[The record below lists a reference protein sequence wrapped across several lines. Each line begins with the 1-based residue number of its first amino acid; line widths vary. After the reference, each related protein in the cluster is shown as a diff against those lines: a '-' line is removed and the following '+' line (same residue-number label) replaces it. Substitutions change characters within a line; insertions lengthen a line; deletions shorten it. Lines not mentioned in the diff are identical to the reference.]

1 MENLYASL
9 LKTWCDRLISLQVK
23 GTGVK
28 QLDGG
33 FLCPACKVIHGR
45 CGDAIFPM
53 MLLAQRTGEEKYLSS
68 ARALFAFQENMLCDD
83 GSLYNDGNSAWNG
96 ITVFAAIALC
106 EALDHC
112 GELLE
117 AEERAAWRARLTKM
131 GDWLLNNIGP
141 DFPSNINYR
150 ATNAGAMALLGRY
163 LGRED
168 YLRHARLMADFSMR
182 HFTDAGFLRGEGKP
196 IDLTTPRGCHPIDL
210 GYNVE
215 ESVPSLVKC
224 ALALNDSEMLEQ
236 LKIILRQ
243 QLNFMLP
250 DGGWNNSFGSRNN
263 KWTYWG
269 SRTSD
274 GCEGAYGLLGREEP
288 LFAEACRRNTE
299 LLLRCTHDGLLYG
312 GPQYFEHGEPPCVH
326 HTFCHANAIAV
337 ALRAL
342 DGAEPSRTE
351 LPLDA
356 PGPFLAHD
364 RDIDTWRFSV
374 GPWRGSVTGFDYDIH
389 AGHATGGTLSM
400 LWHEK
405 TGPVM
410 LSSVVDYWLV
420 EPHNMQLPLEKAR
433 HRALTPRVELMQG
446 GRRFAQCYDTHAS
459 IQASLTGECVR
470 FEVAAALVDQ
480 QQNPLPDGA
489 TFAALTYEISGSR
502 AVLSGRVYG
511 TYAKDAVLVLPV
523 IPAQAQ
529 VLTVPVADPP
539 QHIFFLTGGFGAE
552 EYRIRPDGNGCFRAE
567 IRL

>member
-1 MENLYASL
+1 M
-9 LKTWCDRLISLQVK
+9 
-23 GTGVK
+23 
-28 QLDGG
+28 
-33 FLCPACKVIHGR
+33 
-45 CGDAIFPM
+45 
-53 MLLAQRTGEEKYLSS
+53 
-68 ARALFAFQENMLCDD
+68 
-83 GSLYNDGNSAWNG
+83 
-96 ITVFAAIALC
+96 
-106 EALDHC
+106 
-112 GELLE
+112 
-117 AEERAAWRARLTKM
+117 
-131 GDWLLNNIGP
+131 
-141 DFPSNINYR
+141 
-150 ATNAGAMALLGRY
+150 
-163 LGRED
+163 
-168 YLRHARLMADFSMR
+168 
-182 HFTDAGFLRGEGKP
+182 
-196 IDLTTPRGCHPIDL
+196 
-210 GYNVE
+210 
-215 ESVPSLVKC
+215 
-224 ALALNDSEMLEQ
+224 
-236 LKIILRQ
+236 
-243 QLNFMLP
+243 
-250 DGGWNNSFGSRNN
+250 
-263 KWTYWG
+263 
-269 SRTSD
+269 
-274 GCEGAYGLLGREEP
+274 
-288 LFAEACRRNTE
+288 
-299 LLLRCTHDGLLYG
+299 
-312 GPQYFEHGEPPCVH
+312 H

-342 DGAEPSRTE
+342 DGAEPSRME